1 MPPLAG
7 LRVVEISLYVQG
19 PIAGLTLASLGADI
33 VKIEQVGRTD
43 SMRASLFLDPQKPI
57 NQLLRQSGA
66 GQGDPQIMAQL

>member
-19 PIAGLTLASLGADI
+19 PIAGLPLASLGADI

-43 SMRASLFLDPQKPI
+43 SMRASLLLDPQKPI

-66 GQGDPQIMAQL
+66 GQGEPQVMAQL

>member
-7 LRVVEISLYVQG
+7 LRVVEISLCVQG